1 MTAAVA
7 LVGLASVSA
16 GCAVA
21 TAPPPGQRT
30 GSEPA
35 RPAPSGRPVDAA
47 VAQRLQRTMV
57 PLLQHM
63 NQPLAVNQVRVGI
76 LDTTQINAANAGGGE
91 FYVTRGLLERAS
103 DEQLRGVLA
112 HEIAH
117 ADLNHVA
124 KTQAL
129 GAGLNV
135 GVIILDQIIPGSGAI
150 TPLAGQLIARAYT
163 RKEEYA
169 ADAHGA
175 TILTRAGFNGR
186 QAMVE
191 TLKWLEAASGPGQ
204 GGFFLDPSRY
214 GRADPGARPG
224 ALTRNQRAREADH
237 C

>member
-1 MTAAVA
+1 
-7 LVGLASVSA
+7 
-16 GCAVA
+16 
-21 TAPPPGQRT
+21 
-30 GSEPA
+30 
-35 RPAPSGRPVDAA
+35 
-47 VAQRLQRTMV
+47 MV